1 MVLQGC
7 VHRITVDVVVVQ
19 GREGRCVFISH
30 LPAGVRVCKEWE
42 AEKYR
47 KEWSTKKTGRSRK
60 ETAEEANAGRNLGIL
75 ESRDLELIS
84 L

>member
-1 MVLQGC
+1 MKVWSGGTSLRWRDNDDGLLGGREAKRWGRMVLQGC

-47 KEWSTKKTGRSRK
+47 KEWSTK
-60 ETAEEANAGRNLGIL
+60 
-75 ESRDLELIS
+75 
-84 L
+84 